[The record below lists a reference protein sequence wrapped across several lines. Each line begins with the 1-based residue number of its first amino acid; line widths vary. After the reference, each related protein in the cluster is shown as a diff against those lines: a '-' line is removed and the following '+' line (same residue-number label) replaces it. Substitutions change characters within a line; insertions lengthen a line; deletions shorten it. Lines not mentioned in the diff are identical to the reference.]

1 MTPGG
6 DVPRRAPARAIAR
19 KVGVVAFWLVV
30 WEAASLVVG
39 SPLILAG
46 PLDTAVAL
54 GGILTGGRLLGV
66 VGFSF
71 VRIVGGFLVAFV
83 GGLLLGALSARH
95 DLLRE
100 LLSPLMSMLKSTPVV
115 CLVVL
120 LLIWFGSAN
129 VSAVAVALV
138 VLPAIWFTVV
148 EAVGHLDRDEADMLD
163 VFHVHGLRR
172 LAASSWRQILPYLD
186 SICRTVVGMSWKA
199 GVAAE
204 LIGIPMGSMGERI
217 YQSKLLLETADLFAW
232 TAVIIALA
240 FLCEKGFLWLLRRS
254 GSWALAWSV
263 RPSTHVVHP
272 SCASES
278 LAARDADLGHDGV
291 GVLRGLTREFPR
303 GSRTCLLDVSGAGKS
318 TLLRALAGVDE
329 PIAGTVEVPGRT
341 GLSFQ
346 GTCLIDELSA
356 RGNVALVAGR
366 EVSAAD
372 IAALLGELLP
382 AEVLDRPVREL
393 SGGQRQRVELVR
405 AMAWPSSAVLL
416 DEPFAGLDVDMHW
429 RAAGF
434 VDTHLGGRTLVVATH
449 DNGDAMALRARVAVP
464 LAPGARPGIK

>member
-1 MTPGG
+1 M
-6 DVPRRAPARAIAR
+6 R
-19 KVGVVAFWLVV
+19 KVCVIALWLVV
-30 WEAASLVVG
+30 WEVASLVVG

-46 PLDTAVAL
+46 PLDTAAAL
-54 GGILTGGRLLGV
+54 GGIITGGRLLGV

-71 VRIVGGFLVAFV
+71 VRIVGGFLAAFV
-83 GGLLLGALSARH
+83 AGLLLGALSARC
-95 DLLRE
+95 DLVRE
-100 LLSPLMSMLKSTPVV
+100 LLGPLMSMLKSTPVV

-148 EAVGHLDRDEADMLD
+148 EAVGHLDVAEAEMLD

-172 LAASSWRQILPYLD
+172 LAASTWRQILPYLD

-232 TAVIIALA
+232 TAVVVALA

-263 RPSTHVVHP
+263 HP
-272 SCASES
+272 SAHVRLTSCVPEG
-278 LAARDADLGHDGV
+278 LAVRDADLGYDGV
-291 GVLRGLTREFPR
+291 AILHGLTRELPR
-303 GSRTCLLDVSGAGKS
+303 GGRTCLLDASGVGKS
-318 TLLRALAGVDE
+318 TLLRALAGIDA
-329 PIAGTVEVPGRT
+329 PLAGTVEAPGRT

-346 GTCLIDELSA
+346 GTCLIDGLSA

-372 IAALLGELLP
+372 IEALLEELLP
-382 AEVLDRPVREL
+382 AEALDRPVGEL
-393 SGGQRQRVELVR
+393 SGGQRQRVEVAR

-416 DEPFAGLDVDMHW
+416 DEPFTGLDAEMHQ
-429 RAAGF
+429 RAAEF
-434 VDTHLGGRTLVVATH
+434 VDAHLGGRTLVVATH
-449 DNGDAMALRARVAVP
+449 DRGDAVALGARVGAGLVP
-464 LAPGARPGIK
+464 DAR